1 MIDVSFLQTKSDF
14 FSSSFFCN
22 VDSMYIL
29 SRTPVKNLREISTET
44 MIEAD
49 RHATLLLKEYF
60 SFEVLDLHFLYQD
73 LNRNSLVRLL
83 TVLHSIIMMLI

>member
-1 MIDVSFLQTKSDF
+1 MIDVSFLQTKGDF

-22 VDSMYIL
+22 VDSLYIP

-49 RHATLLLKEYF
+49 RHATLLLKEF
-60 SFEVLDLHFLYQD
+60 FF
-73 LNRNSLVRLL
+73 
-83 TVLHSIIMMLI
+83 